1 MPTSFPTDCSYGLI
15 CSAERKVAA
24 LDSPVISLLEHVF
37 AGWVERPII
46 PLSLSSA
53 LSRHFDEA
61 FVERQIVADRVL
73 PAFLV
78 LLVKWEFVDDE
89 LVDLREGQT
98 LLSALSVDG
107 KGPWDRVFNL
117 IILLKYCLS
126 NK

>member
-1 MPTSFPTDCSYGLI
+1 M
-15 CSAERKVAA
+15 
-24 LDSPVISLLEHVF
+24 
-37 AGWVERPII
+37 
-46 PLSLSSA
+46 
-53 LSRHFDEA
+53 
-61 FVERQIVADRVL
+61 ADRVL